1 MFLGMTLI
9 IIAIGIYSW
18 LENIKINRIIDNN
31 MSDYTEELVTH
42 RLIKIVAK
50 IVMIISGFSGIIF
63 FIQS

>member
-31 MSDYTEELVTH
+31 MFDYTEELVTH

-50 IVMIISGFSGIIF
+50 IVMIFSGFSGIIF